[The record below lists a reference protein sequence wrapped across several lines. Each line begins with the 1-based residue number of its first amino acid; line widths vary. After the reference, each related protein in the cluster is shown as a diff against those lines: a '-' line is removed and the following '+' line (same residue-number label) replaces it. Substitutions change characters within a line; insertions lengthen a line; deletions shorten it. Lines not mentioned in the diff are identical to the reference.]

1 MILITGGSGFL
12 GRHIVTELLEANYE
26 LRLLIRNPEQRKF
39 PWQDLVEIYEGD
51 VLDVMALDRAIQGVT
66 HVIHAAA
73 QVSFSRGE
81 HEALL
86 QTNVEGTA
94 NVVNA
99 CLDHPVE
106 RLIHISSVSAIGK
119 PSKKKDTL
127 ITEDLAWNPALNN
140 SKYGFSKYRAELE
153 VYRGI
158 AEGVPAVLLNPAFIL
173 GPSHDWDN
181 GTAKIFSIIDK
192 GLRFFNEG
200 VGGYV
205 GVKDVARA
213 TRLLL
218 ESEQVAD
225 GERFLISQAN
235 LSYKE
240 VFGMIAEAL
249 DRPAPSYGV
258 PDWLALWI
266 GRISEVI
273 SRISGKEPIVSLE
286 TMRSGTK
293 KHYYDGSKIEQLGFS
308 YTPIKSVIKEAAGV
322 YKQAKQTL

>member
-12 GRHIVTELLEANYE
+12 GRHIVTELLEANYD
-26 LRLLIRNPEQRKF
+26 LRLLIRNPEERKF
-39 PWQDLVEIYEGD
+39 PWQDLVEIFEGD
-51 VLDVMALDRAIQGVT
+51 VLDILALERAMEGVT

-73 QVSFSRGE
+73 QVSFSKGE

-86 QTNVEGTA
+86 QTNIEGTA

-99 CLDHPVE
+99 CLLNPVE
-106 RLIHISSVSAIGK
+106 RLVHISSVSAIGK
-119 PSKKKDTL
+119 PSKKEENL
-127 ITEDLAWNPALNN
+127 ITENLAWNPALNN

-158 AEGVPAVLLNPAFIL
+158 AEGLSAVMLNPAFIL
-173 GPSHDWDN
+173 GPSHDWEN

-192 GLRFFNEG
+192 GLRFYNEG

-205 GVKDVARA
+205 GVKDVAKA
-213 TRLLL
+213 TRLML
-218 ESEQVAD
+218 ESDHIAD
-225 GERFLISQAN
+225 GERFLMSQAN

-240 VFGMIAEAL
+240 MFGMIAKAL
-249 DRPAPSYGV
+249 ERPAPSYGV

-266 GRISEVI
+266 GRISELLA
-273 SRISGKEPIVSLE
+273 RISGKEPIVSLE
-286 TMRSGTK
+286 TMRSGIK

-308 YTPIKSVIKEAAGV
+308 YTPIKSVIKEAAGA
-322 YKQAKQTL
+322 YKQAKQSL

>member
-26 LRLLIRNPEQRKF
+26 LRLLVRNPEERRF

-51 VLDVMALDRAIQGVT
+51 VLDILSLEKAMEGVT

-86 QTNVEGTA
+86 QTNIEGTA
-94 NVVNA
+94 NVVDA
-99 CLDHPVE
+99 CLHHPVE
-106 RLIHISSVSAIGK
+106 RLIYISSVSAIGK
-119 PSKKKDTL
+119 PSKHQENL
-127 ITEDLAWNPALNN
+127 ITEELTWNPALSNSQYGY
-140 SKYGFSKYRAELE
+140 SKYHAELE

-158 AEGVPAVLLNPAFIL
+158 AEGISATMLNPAFIL
-173 GPSHDWDN
+173 GQSHDWRN

-192 GLRFFNEG
+192 GLHFYNQG
-200 VGGYV
+200 IGGYV

-218 ESEQVAD
+218 ESEEVAD
-225 GERFLISQAN
+225 GERFLMSAEN
-235 LSYKE
+235 LSYQE
-240 VFGMIAEAL
+240 MFSMIAQAL
-249 DRPAPSYGV
+249 GRSAPRWGV
-258 PDWLALWI
+258 PNWMALLI
-266 GRISEVI
+266 GRISEFWA
-273 SRISGKEPIVSLE
+273 RIINKEPIVSLE

-293 KHYYDGSKIEQLGFS
+293 KHYYDGSKIEKLGFS
-308 YTPIKSVIKEAAGV
+308 YTPIKTVIKEAAEV
-322 YKQAKQTL
+322 YKQAK